1 MRVWHF
7 SEEPYPAAWTPEA
20 KNLRV
25 SLPNQNID
33 PVLAADL
40 YHRYLDEWLLADEL
54 GFDIFANEHHSTP
67 TCMTASVNLILA
79 ILARQTKKA
88 RLLGLGLPIGLRPD
102 PLRVAEELAMIDV
115 ISRGRLEMGF
125 IKGVPYEFSAANRS
139 PVRVMDRFWEAHDLI
154 VKAMGTHD
162 GPFSWEGEHFH
173 YRSVNIWPRPWQQPH
188 PPVWSSV
195 GSMHNVRN
203 MAIRGY
209 TMATFING
217 WQKSKDLFA
226 EYRKEWAA
234 AGRPGPV
241 PLERFAYLAMV
252 AIGNTEAEA
261 DRRATQVRGYLETNA
276 TAFEQHKNPPGFW
289 SPTDSARLIKTFGQ
303 PHPTMTVTTRD
314 GHKLGPVA
322 KASNADM
329 VAGGLLFCGTP
340 DQVYQ
345 QIVTFADAVGG
356 FGNLLMM
363 GQGGRLSHE
372 DTADSLKLFA
382 REVMPRLQAW
392 SAERERQ
399 AA

>member
-7 SEEPYPAAWTPEA
+7 SEEPYPAAWSANPD
-20 KNLRV
+20 NLRV
-25 SLPNQNID
+25 SLPNSNID
-33 PVLAADL
+33 PVKAADL
-40 YHRYLDEWLLADEL
+40 YHRYLDEWLLADDL

-79 ILARQTKKA
+79 ILARQTRKA
-88 RLLGLGLPIGLRPD
+88 RLLGLGLPIGIRTD
-102 PLRVAEELAMIDV
+102 PLRVAEDLAMIDV

-139 PVRVMDRFWEAHDLI
+139 PVRIMDRFWEAHDLI
-154 VKAMGTHD
+154 IKAMSTHD
-162 GPFSWEGEHFH
+162 GAFSWEGEYFH

-217 WQKSKDLFA
+217 WQKSRDLFT
-226 EYRKEWAA
+226 EYRKHWAL
-234 AGRPGPV
+234 AGHAGPV
-241 PLERFAYLAMV
+241 PLDRFAYLGMV
-252 AIGNTEAEA
+252 AIASTQAEAE
-261 DRRATQVRGYLETNA
+261 RRGQLVRGYLETNA
-276 TAFEQHKNPPGFW
+276 TAYDQHKNPPGFW
-289 SPTDSARLIKTFGQ
+289 SPGDSARLIKMFGK

-314 GHKLGPVA
+314 GQKLGPVA
-322 KASNADM
+322 QCSIADM
-329 VAGGLLFCGTP
+329 VAGGLMFCGTP
-340 DQVYQ
+340 DQVYE

-363 GQGGRLSHE
+363 GQGGRLGHE
-372 DTADSLKLFA
+372 DTEDSLKLFG
-382 REVMPRLQAW
+382 REVLPRLKAYGAQKALEV
-392 SAERERQ
+392 A
-399 AA
+399 